1 MVTGTEPGD
10 KKRVSGYRKLAEL
23 VGLIAASTL
32 VMFLLSSIALLIY
45 TNDSGDPVQYTL
57 DVPPGSSTL
66 IAAGEN
72 PLEIPPTWTFNTE
85 DTLRIENR
93 DDVTHTLGDWTV
105 SPGTIETFELLSTSS
120 GTVPST
126 LHPSGFVTLDVQPR
140 DFVFSFIAYSTFG
153 FGLAIGII
161 LFIGLMIARALDH
174 DEDEWQD
181 IDASHRGGSSLDNG

>member
-1 MVTGTEPGD
+1 MAPDIGPGD

-32 VMFLLSSIALLIY
+32 AMFVLSSIALLIY
-45 TNDSGDPVQYTL
+45 TNNSGDPVQYSL
-57 DVPPGSSTL
+57 DIPPGSSAL
-66 IAAGEN
+66 IEAGEN

-93 DDVTHTLGDWTV
+93 DSVTHSLGDWNV
-105 SPGTIETFELLSTSS
+105 LPEAVETFELLATSS
-120 GTVPST
+120 GTFPST
-126 LHPSGFVTLDVQPR
+126 LHPSGSVTLDVQPR

-153 FGLAIGII
+153 FGIAIGII
-161 LFIGLMIARALDH
+161 LFVGLTIARALDH

-181 IDASHRGGSSLDNG
+181 IDSSHRNDPSLNG